1 METFAEEAGK
11 DELNII
17 GIYTNLEASEGD
29 AEPSDRIARIQ
40 FREGIAAEN
49 EKG

>member
-17 GIYTNLEASEGD
+17 GIYTNLEAPEGD
-29 AEPSDRIARIQ
+29 AEQALKDWAKKMI
-40 FREGIAAEN
+40 
-49 EKG
+49 